1 MTDDVETPDQPIKDP
16 VSATATDGISDSA
29 GTEVTVQ
36 AAAETPEASADA
48 FSEEPV
54 REMYDLVLDLD
65 GFEGPIDLL
74 LTLARQQKV
83 DLTKISILRLAE
95 QYLAFITAAK
105 RLRLEIAADYLVMA
119 AWLAYLK
126 SRLLLP
132 EPETDEEESG
142 PMLAEA
148 LTFQLRRLDA
158 MRDAGEKILAMPRL
172 GRDVFRRGAPEGME
186 VVRTPV
192 YELSLYELL
201 KAYGDQRRRAT
212 ASSLTIEASKLYSMS
227 DAVERLRGIVGNIAE
242 WTTLSNFLPKE
253 LMDGIVF
260 RSAVAS
266 TFAAS
271 LEMVK
276 EGRAEIRQTSA
287 FGPIFIK
294 GREEAAANG

>member
-1 MTDDVETPDQPIKDP
+1 MTDAVETPDQPNGDP
-16 VSATATDGISDSA
+16 ASAPAAEAIPVPA
-29 GTEVTVQ
+29 AEHGTEPV
-36 AAAETPEASADA
+36 AAPAADG

-95 QYLAFITAAK
+95 QYLGFISAAK

-158 MRDAGEKILAMPRL
+158 MRDAGEKILTMPRL

-227 DAVERLRGIVGNIAE
+227 DAVERLRGIVGNIAD

-253 LMDGIVF
+253 LMDGIVL

-294 GREEAAANG
+294 GRKEAAANG